1 MCLEAEYSCPV
12 GNKYTDILSQTNKE
26 TRNCYDIGAD
36 HFSKAEEW
44 LGVVFFAC
52 FLKLLVQ
59 EVILIALL
67 NL

>member
-44 LGVVFFAC
+44 LGVVFFDN
-52 FLKLLVQ
+52 FYVLFIQKL
-59 EVILIALL
+59 I
-67 NL
+67 